1 MNQALNNWK
10 NTLEALPSLPV
21 SALRDGKT
29 ALVIV
34 DMINGFLTEG
44 PLASPRSASVLPAVE
59 KLLCFAKEN
68 AVPAAAFADCHK
80 PDSIEFQAFPP
91 HCLAGT
97 SESEIASSLCEIGG
111 FTRIEKN
118 STNGFLTEGFQEFLA
133 ANPECERFVVC
144 GVCTDI
150 CVMQFALALKCYA
163 NQQNRPLEVIVPVNA
178 VETYD
183 APAHNADLMQT
194 MALQML
200 ANAGITLVKEAEYD
214 G

>member
-1 MNQALNNWK
+1 MG
-10 NTLEALPSLPV
+10 TLPSLPASV
-21 SALRDGKT
+21 LMDGKT

-44 PLASPRSASVLPAVE
+44 VLASPRSASVLPAVE
-59 KLLCFAKEN
+59 KLLRFAREN
-68 AVPAAAFADCHK
+68 NIPAAAFADCHAE
-80 PDSIEFQAFPP
+80 DSIEFQAFPT

-97 SESEIASSLCEIGG
+97 GESEIAPSLCEIGG
-111 FTRIEKN
+111 FNRIEKN
-118 STNGFLTEGFQEFLA
+118 STNGFLTEGFQDFLA
-133 ANPECERFVVC
+133 NHPEYERFVVC

-150 CVMQFALALKCYA
+150 CVMQFALSLKCFG

-183 APAHNADLMQT
+183 APNHNAELMQV
-194 MALQML
+194 MALQFL
-200 ANAGITLVKEAEYD
+200 AQAGITLTAEVDYN